1 MARLYEYHFSMEV
14 LVAMMGVSSAIF
26 EEDEEEAE
34 EVALQL
40 GFHLQVELVRLIL
53 NSSKW
58 RERGRRQLC

>member
-1 MARLYEYHFSMEV
+1 MEV
-14 LVAMMGVSSAIF
+14 LVAMMGVASAIF

-40 GFHLQVELVRLIL
+40 GFHLQVELVQLIL

>member
-14 LVAMMGVSSAIF
+14 LLAMMGIASAIF